1 MRFFKRFLKNLWN
14 CILVIFFLA
23 LGGAALLA
31 PAYLAAAF
39 NNAKW
44 LLLYVVY
51 GIPLFAF
58 IVTWIEDDD
67 Y

>member
-1 MRFFKRFLKNLWN
+1 MKFLKKFLKNLWML
-14 CILVIFFLA
+14 ILLFLFLA

-31 PAYLAAAF
+31 PACLAAIF
-39 NNAKW
+39 NDAKW
-44 LLLYVVY
+44 LLLYVIY

-58 IVTWIEDDD
+58 IITLVEDDD